1 VTASAAL
8 DGGPA
13 ARTEHAFPGL
23 DGARALAAGAVLV
36 HHVAFWTGEYTPDL
50 AGRALARLDV
60 GVPVFF
66 VLSGFLLSRPLFLA
80 GARGLPRPRTAAYLW
95 RRALRILP
103 AYWLTVAAALLL
115 LPRNGDAGPGTW
127 LSHLALGQVYGTDR
141 IADGLS
147 HTWSL
152 CVEVA
157 FYLVL
162 PVAAG
167 ALLRLPHRRP
177 GRPGAVL
184 AALGATVPLALAWI
198 VAAAVW
204 QPFPGVRP
212 DLWLPAYAGWF
223 AAGMALALLSV
234 SDPGWRPV
242 RLARELGGS
251 LPTCWA
257 AAAVL
262 FWMATSSVAGPWDLT
277 APTPGQA
284 AVKNVLYLGIAALVV
299 LPLVFGDQRAGRVRQ
314 VMATPAVRF
323 LGEISYGVFLVHVV
337 VLTGGY
343 AALGWATFQGNLVL
357 VLLVT
362 ATVSVALAAG
372 VYLLV
377 ERPLRR
383 WRGLVRDT
391 PRGPVTTDAASAPS
405 ATSASV

>member
-80 GARGLPRPRTAAYLW
+80 GARDLPRPRTAAYLW

-127 LSHLALGQVYGTDR
+127 LSHLALGQVYGTDH

-162 PVAAG
+162 PVAA
-167 ALLRLPHRRP
+167 
-177 GRPGAVL
+177 
-184 AALGATVPLALAWI
+184 
-198 VAAAVW
+198 
-204 QPFPGVRP
+204 
-212 DLWLPAYAGWF
+212 
-223 AAGMALALLSV
+223 
-234 SDPGWRPV
+234 
-242 RLARELGGS
+242 
-251 LPTCWA
+251 
-257 AAAVL
+257 
-262 FWMATSSVAGPWDLT
+262 
-277 APTPGQA
+277 
-284 AVKNVLYLGIAALVV
+284 
-299 LPLVFGDQRAGRVRQ
+299 
-314 VMATPAVRF
+314 
-323 LGEISYGVFLVHVV
+323 
-337 VLTGGY
+337 
-343 AALGWATFQGNLVL
+343 
-357 VLLVT
+357 
-362 ATVSVALAAG
+362 TVSVASAAA
-372 VYLLV
+372 VHLLV